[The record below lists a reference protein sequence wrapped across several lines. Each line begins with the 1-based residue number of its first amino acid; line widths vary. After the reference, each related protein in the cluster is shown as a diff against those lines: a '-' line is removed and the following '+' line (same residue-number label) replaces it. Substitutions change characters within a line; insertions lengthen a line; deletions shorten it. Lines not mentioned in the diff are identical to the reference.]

1 MNDRAQLALEL
12 ASAIRPQITK
22 LSVMFNRTAP
32 SSSLTAPQLT
42 ILAYLADEGEC
53 RISDI
58 AKAEGIR
65 MPTAS
70 NALHQLQDR
79 GLVERV
85 RDEADRRGVKV
96 RLTEKGESEFARVSA
111 ERCAALA
118 AVFETLTDE
127 ELAEARSLAPL
138 IQKLAERYSA
148 SA

>member
-127 ELAEARSLAPL
+127 ELAEARALAPL